1 MDRNH
6 NTENDISMLS
16 LAWLRIVKYW
26 KWIAGFAA
34 AIIGMVLLKGSREG
48 KVLKNARESHKS
60 EIKVIE
66 GSLKAEKEEKANALK
81 KFEKTIE
88 KIEEDF
94 QVREE
99 EINEEKREAI
109 KKLITS
115 SPDDPEKITE
125 ELAKILSVD
134 FVKRK

>member
-34 AIIGMVLLKGSREG
+34 AIIGMILLKGSREG

-66 GSLKAEKEEKANALK
+66 DSLKTEKEEKANALK
-81 KFEKTIE
+81 KFEKTIK

-99 EINEEKREAI
+99 EINEEKRDAI

>member
-66 GSLKAEKEEKANALK
+66 DSLKTEKEEKANALK
-81 KFEKTIE
+81 KFEKTIK

-94 QVREE
+94 QVKGDWGYQLR
-99 EINEEKREAI
+99 IG
-109 KKLITS
+109 
-115 SPDDPEKITE
+115 
-125 ELAKILSVD
+125 V
-134 FVKRK
+134 